1 MGGLAR
7 LVGLSRMRGLPL
19 PPARRGEVDW
29 PMGFVVLETPDLL
42 CGLLRYGLLEER
54 A

>member
-19 PPARRGEVDW
+19 PRGEVDW
-29 PMGFVVLETPDLL
+29 PMGFAVLETPDLL